1 MKYYF
6 GMVTLK
12 NNDTWAAARKK
23 YRLSA
28 EQITMAQALGLN
40 PKKFGKLANHQ
51 QEPWKA
57 PLGDFIE
64 ELYQKKFKKS
74 EK

>member
-1 MKYYF
+1 MKEKNSKNKDSW
-6 GMVTLK
+6 VT
-12 NNDTWAAARKK
+12 ARKK

-40 PKKFGKLANHQ
+40 PKKFGKLANHH

-64 ELYQKKFKKS
+64 ECYQKRFKGNK
-74 EK
+74 

>member
-1 MKYYF
+1 M
-6 GMVTLK
+6 
-12 NNDTWAAARKK
+12 ACISS

-28 EQITMAQALGLN
+28 EQIAMAKELGLN
-40 PKKFGKLANHQ
+40 PKKFGSLANHH

-64 ELYQKKFKKS
+64 EIYQKKLNKKKS
-74 EK
+74 KTSL